1 MTVCYIMKLLI
12 MDATELTRRN
22 IMDNKEL
29 KVLIFSING
38 EHYATDIMEVER
50 ILGYE
55 EPTTLPDSPMFVE
68 GVINYEGTIL
78 PVISLTKKFNLVT
91 NNKKD
96 ELKIIVAK
104 QSTSRVGIIVDVVSE
119 VRDVSVNNIESPPEI
134 VSGISQRYIK
144 GLIKIDGKII
154 IFLNLGTILTE
165 EEKKLI

>member
-1 MTVCYIMKLLI
+1 M
-12 MDATELTRRN
+12 E
-22 IMDNKEL
+22 NKEV

-55 EPTTLPDSPMFVE
+55 EPTTLPDSPNFVQ
-68 GVINYEGTIL
+68 GVINYEGSIL
-78 PVISLTKKFNLVT
+78 PVLSLTKRFSLEKNEIK
-91 NNKKD
+91 ND
-96 ELKIIVAK
+96 AKIIVAK
-104 QSTSRVGIIVDVVSE
+104 QDGNKIGIIVDIVSE
-119 VRDVSVNNIESPPEI
+119 VRDVSIKNIEAAPDI
-134 VSGISQRYIK
+134 VAGISQRYIK

>member
-1 MTVCYIMKLLI
+1 M
-12 MDATELTRRN
+12 E
-22 IMDNKEL
+22 NKEV

-55 EPTTLPDSPMFVE
+55 EPTTLPDSPNFIQ
-68 GVINYEGTIL
+68 GVINYEGSIL
-78 PVISLTKKFNLVT
+78 PVLSLTKRFGLE
-91 NNKKD
+91 KD
-96 ELKIIVAK
+96 EIKNDAKIIVAK
-104 QSTSRVGIIVDVVSE
+104 QDGNKIGIIVDIVSE
-119 VRDVSVNNIESPPEI
+119 VRDVSDKNIEAAPDI
-134 VSGISQRYIK
+134 VAGISQRYIK